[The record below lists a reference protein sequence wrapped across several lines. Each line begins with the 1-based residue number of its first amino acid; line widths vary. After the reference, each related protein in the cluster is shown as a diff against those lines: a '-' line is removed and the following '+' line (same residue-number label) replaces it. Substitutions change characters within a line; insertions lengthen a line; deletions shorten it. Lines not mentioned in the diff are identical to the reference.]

1 MAAMAAIF
9 TDIMDDGAS
18 FAIILGSQIAGT
30 QGFGLTVRS
39 VNVFRADYDT
49 ARDLTDS
56 DESQI
61 KQVIKNINS
70 TYRDQDTAN
79 RRCYINA
86 IMTKRSLVFHHWTIY
101 AIKDFDRTWVKNIM
115 DSYTMEKPEITS
127 QSTSFS
133 VTVTKYDGT
142 NWFHVRGQILQL
154 MSTQIGHS
162 GIPLSYILR
171 QTRSE
176 WEDTENI
183 ISLQDRRIATKML
196 QGPTFD
202 LDNKEFFRTLANV
215 LNTTTLEDD
224 VNKFKGTKHGRDA
237 WNSLTAIVEGA
248 SFPTEL
254 KRQGD
259 AIIKDLFY
267 DPNKNFSFER
277 YYQLHARSHEIFAA
291 AGDPVAEWRKKISSW
306 MVSNAESFKMI
317 IEA

>member
-1 MAAMAAIF
+1 MVNTNTSPHIIKLYLLQITMAAMAAIF

-49 ARDLTDS
+49 ARDLTNS

-70 TYRDQDTAN
+70 TYRDQDTVN

-101 AIKDFDRTWVKNIM
+101 AIKDFDRTWVNDIM

-142 NWFHVRGQILQL
+142 NWFDARGQILQL
-154 MSTQIGHS
+154 MSTRIGHS
-162 GIPLSYILR
+162 GVPLSCILR

-176 WEDTENI
+176 WDDTENST
-183 ISLQDRRIATKML
+183 SLQDRRIATKIL

-202 LDNKEFFRTLANV
+202 LDNKEFFRILANV
-215 LNTTTLEDD
+215 LTSTTTLEDD
-224 VNKFKGTKHGRDA
+224 VHKFKGTKHGRNF
-237 WNSLTAIVEGA
+237 WNFLTAIVEGA

-259 AIIKDLFY
+259 TIIKDLVY
-267 DPNKNFSFER
+267 DPNKNFLFER

-291 AGDPVAEWRKKISSW
+291 VGK
-306 MVSNAESFKMI
+306 
-317 IEA
+317 